1 LPGEYASVVIG
12 IAGEGR
18 STVIRLVTDAFMV
31 RGTIFTRHRRITDM
45 LNSAEHEFLVLT
57 ETTFVEFGVTGRAMQ
72 SDFAQVNLNAVLFG
86 VADEPVEPT
95 PELRVPKVS
104 ERAFISVPPFTVT
117 GEIHLLPGADLR
129 QALEDL
135 VGRFLPVTN
144 ATYWSD
150 RVGEAPTPALVVA
163 VNHNRAQIL
172 APHRDSD
179 PWADL
184 DRSGGAGAEP
194 AVPEPA
200 SPWGDLPEPVVPQT
214 SSPLQRRLSQRS
226 TGKSS
231 LLPHSAQPPS

>member
-1 LPGEYASVVIG
+1 VIG
-12 IAGEGR
+12 IVGEGR
-18 STVIRLVTDAFMV
+18 ATVIRLVTDAFMV
-31 RGTIFTRHRRITDM
+31 RGTIQTRHRRITDM
-45 LNSAEHEFLVLT
+45 LNSAEHDFLVLT
-57 ETTFVEFGVTGRAMQ
+57 ETTFVEFGVSGRAMQ
-72 SDFAQVNLNAVLFG
+72 ADFAQVNLNAVLFG
-86 VADEPVEPT
+86 VADEPVEAT

-117 GEIHLLPGADLR
+117 GQIHLLPGAGLR
-129 QALEDL
+129 EALEDL
-135 VGRFLPVTN
+135 VGRFIPVTE

-150 RVGEAPTPALVVA
+150 RVGEAPTTALVVA

-179 PWADL
+179 PWADI
-184 DRSGGAGAEP
+184 DRSGGAGVEP

-214 SSPLQRRLSQRS
+214 SPPLLRRLGQRS